1 MTKAR
6 AKYILTHK
14 TSGLG
19 GGFGGG
25 FKYAF
30 RGRYGNNDTQQIYKD
45 GLTYA
50 EVMYVRKVWEKMPG
64 TASFDSALRKI
75 ANGSK

>member
-14 TSGLG
+14 TEGFGS
-19 GGFGGG
+19 GFGGG

-30 RGRYGNNDTQQIYKD
+30 RGRYGNTPTQQIYKD

-50 EVMYVRKVWEKMPG
+50 EVMYIRSVWQKMG
-64 TASFDSALRKI
+64 GMASFDSALRKI
-75 ANGSK
+75 ANGK